1 MVGWWYQT
9 ETENAL
15 AKADQLDAEYRAATA
30 LAEKTEET
38 VSVSST

>member
-1 MVGWWYQT
+1 V
-9 ETENAL
+9 

-38 VSVSST
+38 VSLKSSLGWNY